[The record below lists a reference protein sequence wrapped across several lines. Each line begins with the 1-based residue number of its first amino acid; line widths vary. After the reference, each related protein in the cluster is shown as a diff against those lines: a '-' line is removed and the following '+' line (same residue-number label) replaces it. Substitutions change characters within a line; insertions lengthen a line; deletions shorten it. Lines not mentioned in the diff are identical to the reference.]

1 MYSKH
6 MTQYMQEISCK
17 IVRIW
22 IPCSPFWVS
31 IKCAYRAHSVIYCL
45 RELHRAPHSFCFQAL
60 QQYPSE
66 IWLSILYMSSILSL
80 SHYTTKYNLCQLLS
94 TGHPL
99 NISLFFDKDW
109 TSLCFVTVT
118 SCDGDADQHIIG
130 GIRRCNIS
138 LCNCVGRESRVACC
152 VGVSVCCHGK
162 INSGWKANE
171 KTSSK
176 FVEFSLKRLLK
187 RGEFRVNFMDCWCGT
202 VYSFEIIRKTQD

>member
-1 MYSKH
+1 M
-6 MTQYMQEISCK
+6 
-17 IVRIW
+17 
-22 IPCSPFWVS
+22 
-31 IKCAYRAHSVIYCL
+31 IYCL

-99 NISLFFDKDW
+99 NISLFFNKDW

-138 LCNCVGRESRVACC
+138 LCNCVGRESHVACC
-152 VGVSVCCHGK
+152 ACVSVCCHGK
-162 INSGWKANE
+162 INTGWKANE
-171 KTSSK
+171 KLEQVCGVQPQTFTEMWRISSQ
-176 FVEFSLKRLLK
+176 FHGLLVWHREFIW
-187 RGEFRVNFMDCWCGT
+187 D
-202 VYSFEIIRKTQD
+202 

>member
-1 MYSKH
+1 M
-6 MTQYMQEISCK
+6 
-17 IVRIW
+17 
-22 IPCSPFWVS
+22 
-31 IKCAYRAHSVIYCL
+31 IYCL

-99 NISLFFDKDW
+99 NISLFFNKDW

-138 LCNCVGRESRVACC
+138 LCDCVGRESHVACC
-152 VGVSVCCHGK
+152 ACVWVCLCAVTVKSIPG
-162 INSGWKANE
+162 E
-171 KTSSK
+171 KQMKNSSK

-187 RGEFRVNFMDCWCGT
+187 CGEFRVNFMDCWCGT
-202 VYSFEIIRKTQD
+202 VNSFEIKRKTQD

>member
-1 MYSKH
+1 M
-6 MTQYMQEISCK
+6 
-17 IVRIW
+17 
-22 IPCSPFWVS
+22 
-31 IKCAYRAHSVIYCL
+31 IYCL

-99 NISLFFDKDW
+99 NISLFFNKDW
-109 TSLCFVTVT
+109 TSFCFVTVT

-138 LCNCVGRESRVACC
+138 LCDCVGRESHVACC
-152 VGVSVCCHGK
+152 ACVWVCLCAVTVKSISGEKQMKKTRASLWSSASNVYWNAANFESISWTAGVAPWIHLRLKGKHK
-162 INSGWKANE
+162 INRKLPQHTHICTNTHHLYE
-171 KTSSK
+171 IHH
-176 FVEFSLKRLLK
+176 
-187 RGEFRVNFMDCWCGT
+187 T
-202 VYSFEIIRKTQD
+202 VKE